1 MMSSDNFKLELF
13 NQFARIGKALG
24 NAYRLEII
32 EFLAQGERNVEELA
46 TLSGLSIA
54 NTSQHL
60 QQLKQTGLVTAT
72 KKGQYVYYQLSN
84 PKVIDLFAI
93 LRDVA
98 EQTLAEV
105 NKLVDTFLTVKD
117 DLEPIPAKELLERA
131 RQGLVTVLDVRPP
144 EEFNAGHLPQAINIP
159 LKNLENIYH
168 TLPKDKE
175 IIAYCRGPY
184 CILAY
189 QAVAQLRDQGF
200 SAYRL
205 ENGFPEWKQ
214 AGLPIE

>member
-1 MMSSDNFKLELF
+1 MSSDNFKFELF
-13 NQFARIGKALG
+13 SQFARIGKALS

-46 TLSGLSIA
+46 MLSGLSIA

-60 QQLKQTGLVTAT
+60 QQLKQAGLVIAN
-72 KKGQYVYYQLSN
+72 KKGQYVYYQLSRDE
-84 PKVIDLFAI
+84 VIDLFIA
-93 LRDVA
+93 LRNVA

-117 DLEPIPAKELLERA
+117 NLEPIPAEELLMRA

-144 EEFNAGHLPQAINIP
+144 EEFKAGHLPQAINIP
-159 LKNLENIYH
+159 LKNLENLWE

-175 IIAYCRGPY
+175 IIAYCRGAY
-184 CILAY
+184 CILSY
-189 QAVAQLRDQGF
+189 QAVAQLREQGF
-200 SAYRL
+200 NAFRL

-214 AGLPIE
+214 AGLPIEQ